1 MHNFSVPIG
10 PMWSII
16 STRPEPRDFKTPKPH
31 RKHFNLVCF
40 YLITLFNLSSRYFRK
55 HGFQTASC
63 MWERDCR
70 GRDCMVYVGDRPFN
84 LQGGGMVFLFRSE
97 QIFRTPPRGLE
108 YFFPQNLTLG
118 YMTET
123 LNQIFFFL
131 HQKNQN
137 IFFSNIFF

>member
-84 LQGGGMVFLFRSE
+84 LQGGGMVFCFV
-97 QIFRTPPRGLE
+97 
-108 YFFPQNLTLG
+108 
-118 YMTET
+118 
-123 LNQIFFFL
+123 
-131 HQKNQN
+131 
-137 IFFSNIFF
+137 

>member
-84 LQGGGMVFLFRSE
+84 LQGGGMVFCFV
-97 QIFRTPPRGLE
+97 QNK
-108 YFFPQNLTLG
+108 FFG
-118 YMTET
+118 HHHEG
-123 LNQIFFFL
+123 
-131 HQKNQN
+131 
-137 IFFSNIFF
+137 